1 MHLDALKNSNERIV
15 ESVSGIASFNEEVA
29 AQMDTTADTTEENLE
44 IVERVNGLV
53 GNVVEELKNFNK
65 NEDEQ
70 E

>member
-1 MHLDALKNSNERIV
+1 
-15 ESVSGIASFNEEVA
+15 
-29 AQMDTTADTTEENLE
+29 MDTTADTTEENLE